1 MYRIDNMMPHMEL
14 EMQLL
19 DESTVS
25 GPGGVTGLG
34 LEHFTDIDRLEA
46 AMRYLSDP
54 VEFEKVVTALCAM
67 N

>member
-1 MYRIDNMMPHMEL
+1 MSHSDM

-46 AMRYLSDP
+46 VMRYLSDP
-54 VEFEKVVTALCAM
+54 MEFDKVVGALCAM
-67 N
+67 NS